1 MNAGPENAA
10 TNPADDS
17 PAYRSCVASDLESLL
32 KRPVAADFQS
42 LCDASDGVAD
52 VFKFIHRK
60 GSLSPQECVDALR
73 VDQYRQYGQES
84 AIPAETY
91 CAFLR
96 NRYGVSSGEIPWQII
111 AGEFLLALK
120 KNDSSRGPLL
130 QRFTSRFPEY
140 RSQLTELANGD
151 DLPETLMVDPTR
163 SLASELEPT
172 AAALTPTQ
180 PHLPAGLV
188 ADPNAT
194 RLDVDDAGD
203 PDQSSLAF
211 DPGSFVHNQSSL
223 LGGTEPFSRLPPI
236 ILKKIEEKLVERRF
250 HTDDHLIRE
259 GDPGDG
265 LYFLVDGRV
274 SIRSSGDREMNQEIA
289 RCGPGSI
296 LGEMALLTD
305 QPRTA
310 NVVAVTDVLARF
322 LPVSLFQQLA
332 SEYPVI
338 GQVLT
343 QLLAQRLGQQEH
355 DALSGKKFGR
365 YRITQRLGRGGM
377 AIVYQAQDEQTDSTV
392 ALKMMS
398 HRLVYDANALKLFQ
412 SEARL
417 IEAFKHQ
424 NIVRMLG
431 RFKAFRSF
439 FIVLEFCDGV
449 SLDQKIRTEG
459 PLDESEFRR
468 VMSQLA
474 SALAYAHSRGIVH
487 RDIKPSNVILTSS
500 GDIKLMDFGLAK
512 PVDNGES
519 ASSRLI
525 SGTPRFMA
533 PEQLLGD
540 RTDTQADLFSLG
552 CTAWKLLT
560 GSDLITDTRLT
571 DIEERHRNWQAPDV
585 SHFSPETGRFLTA
598 CLQVDPENRR
608 VDLDEVS
615 GWAQTDSA

>member
-17 PAYRSCVASDLESLL
+17 PASRACVAFDLESLL
-32 KRPVAADFQS
+32 KRPVAAEFQS
-42 LCDASDGVAD
+42 LCETQADLAD
-52 VFKFIHRK
+52 VFGFIHRK
-60 GSLSPQECVDALR
+60 GTLSPHDCVDALL
-73 VDQYRQYGQES
+73 VDQHRRYGQDS
-84 AIPAETY
+84 TIPAETY

-96 NRYGVSSGEIPWQII
+96 NRYGISSGELQWQII
-111 AGEFLLALK
+111 AGEFLLALSM
-120 KNDSSRGPLL
+120 NDSSRDTLL
-130 QRFTSRFPEY
+130 QSFGSRFPDY
-140 RSQLTELANGD
+140 QSQLVELANADG
-151 DLPETLMVDPTR
+151 LPETLMVDPTR
-163 SLASELEPT
+163 SLASGLEPT
-172 AAALTPTQ
+172 VAALTPTQ

-194 RLDVDDAGD
+194 RLDVDDADD

-211 DPGSFVHNQSSL
+211 DPDSFVHDPSSL
-223 LGGTEPFSRLPPI
+223 LGGTEPFSRLPPV

-274 SIRSSGDREMNQEIA
+274 SIRSSVDRQRNQEIA

-310 NVVAVTDVLARF
+310 NVIAVTDVLARF

-365 YRITQRLGRGGM
+365 YRIIQRLGRGGM
-377 AIVYQAQDEQTDSTV
+377 AIVYQAEDEQTGATV

-417 IEAFKHQ
+417 IEAFEHR

-449 SLDQKIRTEG
+449 SLDQKIRTDG
-459 PLDESEFRR
+459 PLNESEFRR
-468 VMSQLA
+468 VMAQLA

-500 GDIKLMDFGLAK
+500 GDVKLMDFGLAK

-560 GSDLITDTRLT
+560 GNDLITDTRLT
-571 DIEERHRNWQAPDV
+571 DIEQRHRNWQVPTV
-585 SHFSPETGRFLTA
+585 SDLSPGTGRFLTA
-598 CLQVDPENRR
+598 CLQIDPEHRR

-615 GWAQTDSA
+615 RWV

>member
-1 MNAGPENAA
+1 MNAGPQKAA
-10 TNPADDS
+10 ANSADDI
-17 PAYRSCVASDLESLL
+17 PALHHVPEMDPAILL
-32 KRPVAADFQS
+32 KRPAAAEFQA
-42 LCDASDGVAD
+42 LCEKQGKDAD
-52 VFKFIHRK
+52 VFSFIQQK
-60 GSLSPQECVDALR
+60 ATLSTQECVDAMLA
-73 VDQYRQYGQES
+73 DQHRRSGTES
-84 AIPAETY
+84 ALAAESY
-91 CAFLR
+91 CEFLR
-96 NRYGVSSGEIPWQII
+96 NRPDGSSRELEWQLISL
-111 AGEFLLALK
+111 EFLLALK
-120 KNDSSRGPLL
+120 AKGSSRGSVL
-130 QRFTSRFPEY
+130 QSFCSRFPDY
-140 RSQLTELANGD
+140 QSLLVDLTRSDALL
-151 DLPETLMVDPTR
+151 ETLLVDPTC
-163 SLASELEPT
+163 SLSSGHEPT
-172 AAALTPTQ
+172 VSALAPTQ
-180 PHLPAGLV
+180 PHMPAGFI

-194 RLDVDDAGD
+194 RLDFEDSDT

-211 DPGSFVHNQSSL
+211 DPGSFVHDQSSL
-223 LGGTEPFSRLPPI
+223 LGSTEPFSKLPPF

-250 HTDDHLIRE
+250 CSDDHLMRE

-274 SIRSSGDREMNQEIA
+274 SIRSNVDDRTDQEIA

-310 NVVAVTDVLARF
+310 NVIAVTDVLAQF
-322 LPVSLFQQLA
+322 LPVSIFQQLA
-332 SEYPVI
+332 GEYPVI

-377 AIVYQAQDEQTDSTV
+377 AIVYEAEDEQTGQTV

-417 IEAFKHQ
+417 IEAFEHP

-449 SLDQKIRTEG
+449 SLEQKLRKDG
-459 PLDESEFRR
+459 PLTESEFRR
-468 VMSQLA
+468 VMAQLA
-474 SALAYAHSRGIVH
+474 SALKYAHSRGIVH
-487 RDIKPSNVILTSS
+487 RDIKPSNVILTST
-500 GDIKLMDFGLAK
+500 GEIKLMDFGLAK
-512 PVDNGES
+512 PVDNGEA
-519 ASSRLI
+519 ASNRLI

-540 RTDTQADLFSLG
+540 RTNTQADLFSLG

-560 GSDLITDTRLT
+560 GKDLITDTRLS
-571 DIEERHRNWQAPDV
+571 DIEQRHRNWQLPDT
-585 SHFSPETGRFLTA
+585 SQLSSDTARFLTA
-598 CLQVDPENRR
+598 CLQIDPADRL
-608 VDLDEVS
+608 VDLNDIS
-615 GWAQTDSA
+615 RW